1 MIYLASPYS
10 HPDQAVV
17 EQRVLQ
23 TMEVFHYLCKFSPDR
38 AIFSPIL
45 QCHETAK
52 NFKMPTD
59 AKFWQDYNTGFLR
72 IATTVVVACL
82 PDWEQSL
89 GVKQEVELAL
99 QLGIEV
105 EYKEH
110 HAASFGQAW

>member
-23 TMEVFHYLCKFSPDR
+23 TMEVFHNLCLYHTDK
-38 AIFSPIL
+38 AVFSPIL

-52 NFKMPTD
+52 KFKMPSD

-105 EYKEH
+105 EY
-110 HAASFGQAW
+110 ARYDADFFGQKW